1 MPKIN
6 QVELEEIYDKTNPM
20 PLGDIIGMLTDENG
34 EHFNYKL
41 GMAFMEAQDAL
52 VMELGGN

>member
-1 MPKIN
+1 MPEIN

-20 PLGDIIGMLTDENG
+20 PLGDIIGVLTDENG

-52 VMELGGN
+52 VMELA